1 MARRF
6 VDACNKVAQ
15 CGGERSVSG
24 DPKKDEKI
32 HTRTGIKYTFSATFM
47 MTCQEGM
54 LGSCAGVWARAF
66 QGIFGVQ

>member
-54 LGSCAGVWARAF
+54 LESCAAGVEHVFW
-66 QGIFGVQ
+66 GIFGVQ